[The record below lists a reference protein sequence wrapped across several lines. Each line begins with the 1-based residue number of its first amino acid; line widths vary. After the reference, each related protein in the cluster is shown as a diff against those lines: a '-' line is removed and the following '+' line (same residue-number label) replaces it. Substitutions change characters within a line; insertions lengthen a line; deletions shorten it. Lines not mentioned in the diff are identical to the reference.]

1 MEDFSCPQCGFQRP
15 EYDDTKGCPRCGFLM
30 ENDTEELSMLELYG
44 ESIEGENQYKSS
56 KNSPQREH
64 KEISVE
70 DALIR
75 FKSK

>member
-1 MEDFSCPQCGFQRP
+1 MENFACPQCGFNRP
-15 EYDDTKGCPRCGFLM
+15 EYDDAKGCPRCGFLM

-44 ESIEGENQYKSS
+44 ESIEGENEHRGG
-56 KNSPQREH
+56 KNNAGREH